1 MKTRIFRSLLAVV
14 LTMLAARPG
23 SATDGYFAT
32 GYGVK
37 QQGQGGAGVAIGGD
51 SLAAASN
58 PAGMFFAGDRID
70 LGVSFFRPIRSAT
83 ISGNQLPPG
92 YPNVNGDYDGSGRKN
107 FLIPEFGY
115 NRRVRSRF
123 SLGVSVFGNGGMNT
137 TYFGGIPLFGS
148 GRAGVNLEQLFVA
161 PTLAFKLRKRNVF
174 GISLNLAYQRFQL
187 EGLQNF
193 ASAAYTIDPANVTN
207 RGTDSAFGA
216 GVRVGWIGAVSR
228 SLSLGA
234 TYQSR
239 THMGKFNRYRGL
251 FAEQGGFDIPA
262 NFAGGVALKIRS
274 RATLAFDAERILY
287 GQVKSIANSGA
298 NQALLGADNG
308 PGFGWRDITAY
319 KLGGSYRVNSSLT
332 LRAGTNH
339 SGQPFAATETFFN
352 VLAPGVVQNH
362 VTAGATVRL
371 HGGRE
376 INFFYLHAF
385 TGTVTG
391 VNSIPPG
398 AGGGNASLGMHQN
411 SAGISL
417 GWNKE

>member
-1 MKTRIFRSLLAVV
+1 MKTRISSSLLVIL
-14 LTMLAARPG
+14 LTLLSAPSG

-37 QQGQGGAGVAIGGD
+37 QQGAGGAGVACVDD
-51 SLAAASN
+51 SLAAATN

-70 LGVSFFRPIRSAT
+70 FGASFFRPIRGAT
-83 ISGNQLPPG
+83 ISGSLFP
-92 YPNVNGDYDGSGRKN
+92 VNGDYDGSGRKN
-107 FLIPEFGY
+107 FLIPELGY

-137 TYFGGIPLFGS
+137 TYLGGIPLFGS

-161 PTLAFKLRKRNVF
+161 PTLAFHASKRNVF
-174 GISLNLAYQRFQL
+174 GVSLNLAYQRFQL

-193 ASAAYTIDPANVTN
+193 ASAGFSIDPANLTN

-216 GVRVGWIGAVSR
+216 GVRVGWIGTLSR
-228 SLSLGA
+228 WLSLGA

-262 NFAGGVALKIRS
+262 NFAGGVALKVHS

-298 NQALLGADNG
+298 NPALLGSDNG

-319 KLGGSYRVNSSLT
+319 KLGGSYRVNSTLT
-332 LRAGTNH
+332 LRAGVNH

-352 VLAPGVVQNH
+352 ILAPGVVQNH
-362 VTAGATVRL
+362 VTAGASVRL

-385 TGTVTG
+385 TGSVAG
-391 VNSIPPG
+391 VNSIPAW

>member
-1 MKTRIFRSLLAVV
+1 MKTGISSSLLAVV
-14 LTMLAARPG
+14 LTLLTALPG
-23 SATDGYFAT
+23 AATDGYFAT

-37 QQGQGGAGVAIGGD
+37 QQGAGGAGVALGGD
-51 SLAAASN
+51 SLAAATN
-58 PAGMFFAGDRID
+58 PAGMFFAGDRFD
-70 LGVSFFRPIRSAT
+70 LGVSFFQPVRGAT
-83 ISGNQLPPG
+83 ISGNLFP
-92 YPNVNGDYDGSGRKN
+92 VNGDYDGSGRKN
-107 FLIPEFGY
+107 FLIPELGY

-123 SLGVSVFGNGGMNT
+123 SLCISVFGNGGMNT

-161 PTLAFKLRKRNVF
+161 PTLAFKLSKRNVF
-174 GISLNLAYQRFQL
+174 GVSLNLAYQRFQL

-193 ASAAYTIDPANVTN
+193 ASAAYSIDPANVTN

-234 TYQSR
+234 TVQSR

-287 GQVKSIANSGA
+287 SQVKSIANSGT
-298 NQALLGADNG
+298 NQALLGSDNG

-332 LRAGTNH
+332 LRAGYNH

-352 VLAPGVVQNH
+352 VLAPGVVKNH

-371 HGGRE
+371 QGGRE

-385 TGTVTG
+385 TGSVAG
-391 VNSIPPG
+391 VNSIPAG
-398 AGGGNASLGMHQN
+398 AGGGNASLRMHQN